1 MAGKVLLINHG
12 AALLTDTL
20 ISGLKSLDV
29 PVVRVEPTVEEIEP
43 EKDSTDVFLLFAGSY
58 MYDTPELLPYLR
70 NQRFRDEKP
79 LCIAGYSKEIAEIEE
94 VIPKNMI
101 DREFVRPIDV
111 KYIAETLYLL
121 ASADDERK
129 RKRHI
134 LLVDDD
140 ITFLKMMQNW
150 FSGIYRTTVVKSGM
164 QAITYLASHTPDLV
178 LLDYEMPITTGA
190 QILSMIR
197 SEPATAD
204 LPVVFLTGRNDRE
217 SIASI
222 IRLKPEG
229 YLRKS
234 MSKEEIMT
242 AVARVLDNRH

>member
-20 ISGLKSLDV
+20 ISGLKSVDV
-29 PVVRVEPTVEEIEP
+29 PVVRVEPLIDQIEP

-58 MYDTPELLPYLR
+58 MYETPELLDYLR

-79 LCIAGYSKEIAEIEE
+79 LCVVGYSKEIAEIEE
-94 VIPKNMI
+94 IIPKNMI

-111 KYIAETLYLL
+111 KSISDTLYHL

-140 ITFLKMMQNW
+140 ITFLKMMQSW
-150 FSGIYRTTVVKSGM
+150 FSGNYRTTVVKSGM
-164 QAITYLASHTPDLV
+164 QAITYLASHMPDLI
-178 LLDYEMPITTGA
+178 LLDYDMPITTGP

-197 SEPATAD
+197 SEPHTARI
-204 LPVVFLTGRNDRE
+204 PVVFLTGKSDRE
-217 SIASI
+217 SIMNI
-222 IRLKPEG
+222 MRLKPDG

-234 MSKEEIMT
+234 MNRDEILG
-242 AVARVLDNRH
+242 AVARVLEQLR